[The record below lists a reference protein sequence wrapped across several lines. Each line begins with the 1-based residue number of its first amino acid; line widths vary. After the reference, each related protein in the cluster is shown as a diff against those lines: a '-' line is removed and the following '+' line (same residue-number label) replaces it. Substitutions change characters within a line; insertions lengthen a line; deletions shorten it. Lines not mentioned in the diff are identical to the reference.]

1 MMKLIDNLLN
11 RLTMY
16 RLALYYMIFLLAI
29 AVMFAWAG
37 VLPYDPYAL
46 LFTIGVALAACGITN
61 AMFASTYGVPAN
73 SESASISALILALI
87 ITPISSPQDIWFV
100 AWAGVLAMASK
111 YIVAWHHK
119 HLFNPVAFAVAL
131 TYLVLNQ
138 SASWW
143 VGTPPMLPFVLLG
156 GLLLARRL
164 RRFGLVL
171 SFLGA
176 ALAAVVVLSALS
188 GQRIGAALQQTALY
202 APLFFFAFIILTEP
216 LTAPPTRRQQL
227 AYGALVGVLFV
238 PEFHI
243 GSFYTTPELAILIGN
258 LLSFMVSPKAT
269 QVLTLREKIQI
280 APDVYDFVFAPV
292 RRFAFAP
299 GQYMEWTLGHADA
312 DGRGNRRYFTL
323 ASSPTEDTLRLGV
336 KFYQQSSS
344 FKHALLAMNQQTEIV
359 AAQLAGDFVLPSDPA
374 QPCVLLAGG
383 IGITPFRSMLKY
395 LIDTRQRRPIVV
407 FYANRR
413 VEDIVYRDVLD
424 QAYYELGIKT
434 IYTISDTKSLP
445 QAWRGR
451 VGRISPQLIMAE
463 VPHYQQCTFY
473 LSGPPSMVEAF
484 KDMLN
489 QMHVKPSQIKTD
501 LVAGLV

>member
-156 GLLLARRL
+156 GLLLRL
-164 RRFGLVL
+164 RAVP
-171 SFLGA
+171 A
-176 ALAAVVVLSALS
+176 A
-188 GQRIGAALQQTALY
+188 
-202 APLFFFAFIILTEP
+202 P
-216 LTAPPTRRQQL
+216 
-227 AYGALVGVLFV
+227 
-238 PEFHI
+238 
-243 GSFYTTPELAILIGN
+243 
-258 LLSFMVSPKAT
+258 
-269 QVLTLREKIQI
+269 
-280 APDVYDFVFAPV
+280 
-292 RRFAFAP
+292 
-299 GQYMEWTLGHADA
+299 
-312 DGRGNRRYFTL
+312 
-323 ASSPTEDTLRLGV
+323 
-336 KFYQQSSS
+336 
-344 FKHALLAMNQQTEIV
+344 
-359 AAQLAGDFVLPSDPA
+359 
-374 QPCVLLAGG
+374 
-383 IGITPFRSMLKY
+383 
-395 LIDTRQRRPIVV
+395 
-407 FYANRR
+407 
-413 VEDIVYRDVLD
+413 
-424 QAYYELGIKT
+424 
-434 IYTISDTKSLP
+434 
-445 QAWRGR
+445 
-451 VGRISPQLIMAE
+451 
-463 VPHYQQCTFY
+463 
-473 LSGPPSMVEAF
+473 
-484 KDMLN
+484 
-489 QMHVKPSQIKTD
+489 
-501 LVAGLV
+501 